1 MMTWY
6 KIGNCLR
13 TMPERPMPRSSKHLP
28 LAQLKLFHR
37 AVQTP
42 TWNALPIEVRQRVIP
57 LLARLL
63 REAAAR
69 DRVVDAVGGPSD
81 E

>member
-6 KIGNCLR
+6 KTGIHLW
-13 TMPERPMPRSSKHLP
+13 TMPERPMSRSSKRLP
-28 LAQLKLFHR
+28 VAQLKLFHPTVR
-37 AVQTP
+37 AP
-42 TWNALPIEVRQRVIP
+42 IWNALPVQVRQRVLP
-57 LLARLL
+57 LLVRLL

-69 DRVVDAVGGPSD
+69 DRAVELVGGPND